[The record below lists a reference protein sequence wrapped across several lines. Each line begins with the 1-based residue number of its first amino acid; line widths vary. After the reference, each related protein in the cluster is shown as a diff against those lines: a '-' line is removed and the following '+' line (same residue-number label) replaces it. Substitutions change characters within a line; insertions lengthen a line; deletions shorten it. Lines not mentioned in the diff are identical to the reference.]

1 MVHLQQL
8 KGMQS
13 SKQDMWKRYDLSIE
27 SIRKGYLFREN
38 SGTEPPRINI
48 CWAPPGLKT
57 SFKPSIVYMFMKDV
71 VLTIDFT
78 NVRKTVMT
86 WHIIPFSSRGKHVRA
101 ILISSMVIG
110 FSIIPVSVCR
120 SWPINP
126 HPAWIVIGIPVQTNP
141 YILRYFRREC
151 LLFGLWCHHGKLRTH
166 SFTGRFC
173 SVPVRT
179 PRRDFIAGTL

>member
-1 MVHLQQL
+1 ML
-8 KGMQS
+8 KLAWYCSRKIQS
-13 SKQDMWKRYDLSIE
+13 RLGTLKVSIKHTIVV
-27 SIRKGYLFREN
+27 SPTLGFTKV
-38 SGTEPPRINI
+38 
-48 CWAPPGLKT
+48 LKT
-57 SFKPSIVYMFMKDV
+57 MG
-71 VLTIDFT
+71 
-78 NVRKTVMT
+78 T
-86 WHIIPFSSRGKHVRA
+86 WQIIPFSSRGKHVRA

-110 FSIIPVSVCR
+110 FSITPVSICR
-120 SWPINP
+120 SWSINP

-179 PRRDFIAGTL
+179 PRRDFIAWTL